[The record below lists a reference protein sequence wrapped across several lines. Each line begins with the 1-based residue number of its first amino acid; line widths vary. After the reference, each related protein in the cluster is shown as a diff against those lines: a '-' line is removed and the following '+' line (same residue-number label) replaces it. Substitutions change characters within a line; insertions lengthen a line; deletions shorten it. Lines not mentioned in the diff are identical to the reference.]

1 LTDDQKTLSQI
12 LEHLAALNEWTQ
24 RQDDLHLK
32 DQLDELTSL
41 TRSLKTNSEALAK
54 ALVLAEKNERIRAQE
69 HITALNAF
77 NSSIH
82 NNDTATKNDRL
93 ERHKLQ
99 DRLEI
104 SVKLNEKLSARSP
117 LAATIQDNLKAI
129 VAGSLICFL
138 VLLSLFVLM
147 FLYIPKMNSGYTTM
161 TTESFLT
168 LDTEASHG
176 RTWLHYLRNLP
187 KEQADPLFSM
197 VRSNHPPS
205 SHALCLTTTPPSNSD
220 ENSSNSSSK
229 SSDNNASSSKKSA
242 KRKP

>member
-1 LTDDQKTLSQI
+1 MTDDQKTLSQI

-41 TRSLKTNSEALAK
+41 TRSLKTNSEAVAK
-54 ALVLAEKNERIRAQE
+54 ALALAEKNERIRAQE

-77 NSSIH
+77 NLSIH

-104 SVKLNEKLSARSP
+104 SVKLNEKLSQRYP
-117 LAATIQDNLKAI
+117 LMATIQDNWKAI
-129 VAGSLICFL
+129 VVESLIGFL
-138 VLLSLFVLM
+138 VLLSVFALMLFYV
-147 FLYIPKMNSGYTTM
+147 PKMNNSYVTM
-161 TTESFLT
+161 TAEQAET
-168 LDTEASHG
+168 LNTEASHG
-176 RTWLHYLRNLP
+176 RIWVHYLRNLP
-187 KEQADPLFSM
+187 KEQADPLFLI
-197 VRSNHPPS
+197 VRNNQPLNSHP
-205 SHALCLTTTPPSNSD
+205 LCMTTTPPNNSD
-220 ENSSNSSSK
+220 GSSSNNSST
-229 SSDNNASSSKKSA
+229 NNDATEKSSKKSA